1 MNTKRTWRFRSEA
14 TFYGLSDEYI
24 ESVYDQMFQL
34 KYYGGWSFFELYN
47 LPIQI
52 RLWFL
57 ERLIKEKKN
66 ESESQEGRKTY
77 TGDSEPK
84 RGGSYNPS

>member
-24 ESVYDQMFQL
+24 ESIYDQIFQL
-34 KYYGGWSFFELYN
+34 KYYGGWSFFEAYN

-52 RLWFL
+52 RTWFL
-57 ERLIKEKKN
+57 NRLAQELQN
-66 ESESQEGRKTY
+66 EAETQDGRKTY
-77 TGDSEPK
+77 TGDTSSN
-84 RGGSYNPS
+84 RGRSYNPS

>member
-1 MNTKRTWRFRSEA
+1 M

-34 KYYGGWSFFELYN
+34 KYYGGWSFFEAYN

-52 RLWFL
+52 RVWFL
-57 ERLIKEKKN
+57 ERLVKEKQY
-66 ESESQEGRKTY
+66 EADAQDGRKTY
-77 TGDSEPK
+77 TGDTDSK
-84 RGGSYNPS
+84 RGRSYNPS